1 MLDVYLNKHLI
12 GHLSC
17 GRGGWAFCYDPR
29 WQASHQGFDLTPT
42 LQRADGDIADTAKAQ
57 PVRNFFEYLLPEPAR
72 EAPKAAEAAL
82 DHLAARAPHLDGP
95 LSLVPIGHKPLYG
108 QADGLTERDLVLQF
122 QQTIGRPRQ
131 SAALRVAEP
140 RARYGVAGGAKSET
154 DADAIRLPF
163 LASNGLPVSM
173 WLGRFAAPTNAAQSS
188 HFVRPDLD
196 EGARLPYAIINHCW
210 ATLLARS
217 IGLETP
223 FIGLRQFP
231 ETAAVVQRLDR
242 TLRCKS
248 DDTALIQARYVV
260 SAVQLLGLSP
270 QHRFLP
276 ITVEQ
281 VAQCARLCAD
291 PTAATASLFRWMVF
305 CLLIGGR
312 NASAGTLHFHIGA
325 DGIRLAAHDH
335 LFCAAVYANEWDADA
350 LSALDGERAPDA
362 QARYDAIDQ
371 DALLALADHL
381 GYDAAQARREVL
393 RLISMLAPQ
402 SSFVAT
408 HLSQALGHSP
418 TRAAEIDFLARIHR
432 HVSETARRLGGKTAE
447 V

>member
-12 GHLSC
+12 GQLSC
-17 GRGGWAFCYDPR
+17 GRSGWAFEYDSR
-29 WQASHQGFDLTPT
+29 WQTASQGFDLSPHLPRTAGT
-42 LQRADGDIADTAKAQ
+42 TGDTAKAQ
-57 PVRNFFEYLLPEPAR
+57 PVRHFFEYLLPEPAR
-72 EAPKAAEAAL
+72 NAPKAAAAAL
-82 DHLAARAPHLDGP
+82 DHFAQAAPHLDGP
-95 LSLVPIGHKPLYG
+95 LTLVPTGLKPCNGH
-108 QADGLTERDLVLQF
+108 ADGLSERDVVLQF
-122 QQTIGRPRQ
+122 QQSVGRPRKPTP
-131 SAALRVAEP
+131 LRVAEP
-140 RARYGVAGGAKSET
+140 RAHYGMEAAPASEE
-154 DADAIRLPF
+154 IRLPF

-173 WLGRFAAPTNAAQSS
+173 WLGRFAAPANTAQSS
-188 HFVRPDLD
+188 HFVRLD
-196 EGARLPYAIINHCW
+196 AGDDATLPYATINHCW
-210 ATLLARS
+210 ATLLGRS
-217 IGLETP
+217 IGLDTP

-248 DDTALIQARYVV
+248 DDTALVQARYVV

-312 NASAGTLHFHIGA
+312 NASAGTLHFHIGT

-335 LFCAAVYANEWDADA
+335 LFCAAVYANEWNADE
-350 LSALDGERAPDA
+350 LSPDA
-362 QARYDAIDQ
+362 QARYNAVDQ
-371 DALLALADHL
+371 DALLAVADHL
-381 GYDAAQARREVL
+381 GYDASQARRELL
-393 RLISMLAPQ
+393 RLVSMLAPQ

>member
-12 GHLSC
+12 GQLSC
-17 GRGGWAFCYDPR
+17 GRSGWAFEYDAR
-29 WQASHQGFDLTPT
+29 WQAASQGFDLSPHLPRTAGT
-42 LQRADGDIADTAKAQ
+42 IADTAKAQ
-57 PVRNFFEYLLPEPAR
+57 PVRHFFEYLLPAPAR
-72 EAPKAAEAAL
+72 ETPKAAAAAL
-82 DHLAARAPHLDGP
+82 NHFAHAAPHLDGP
-95 LSLVPIGHKPLYG
+95 LTVMPMGLKPCNGH
-108 QADGLTERDLVLQF
+108 ADGLSERDVVLQF
-122 QQTIGRPRQ
+122 QQTVGRPHLPTP
-131 SAALRVAEP
+131 LRVAE
-140 RARYGVAGGAKSET
+140 ARSHYGTDVALDSGE
-154 DADAIRLPF
+154 IRLPF

-173 WLGRFAAPTNAAQSS
+173 WLGRFSAPANTAQSS
-188 HFVRPDLD
+188 HFVRLDLG
-196 EGARLPYAIINHCW
+196 EGAHLPYATINHCW
-210 ATLLARS
+210 ATLLGRS

-248 DDTALIQARYVV
+248 DDTALVQARYVV

-270 QHRFLP
+270 EHRFLP

-291 PTAATASLFRWMVF
+291 PVAATASLFRWMVF

-335 LFCAAVYANEWDADA
+335 LFCAAVYANEWDAES
-350 LSALDGERAPDA
+350 LSPTA

-381 GYDAAQARREVL
+381 GYDASQARRELL

-418 TRAAEIDFLARIHR
+418 TRAAEVDFLARIHR

-447 V
+447 A

>member
-12 GHLSC
+12 GQLSC
-17 GRGGWAFCYDPR
+17 DRSGWAFEYDSR
-29 WQASHQGFDLTPT
+29 WRTSSQGFDLSPH
-42 LQRADGDIADTAKAQ
+42 LPRAAGNIADTAKAQ
-57 PVRNFFEYLLPEPAR
+57 PVRHFFEYLLPESAR
-72 EAPKAAEAAL
+72 VAPKAAAAAL
-82 DHLAARAPHLDGP
+82 EHLAQAAPHLDGP
-95 LSLVPIGHKPLYG
+95 LSLVPTGLKPCNG
-108 QADGLTERDLVLQF
+108 RADGLSERDLVLQF
-122 QQTIGRPRQ
+122 QQSVGRPRQ
-131 SAALRVAEP
+131 PTPLRVAEP
-140 RARYGVAGGAKSET
+140 RAHYGVSAAPESSE
-154 DADAIRLPF
+154 ISLPF

-173 WLGRFAAPTNAAQSS
+173 WLGRFAAPANAAQSS
-188 HFVRPDLD
+188 HFVRLDLG
-196 EGARLPYAIINHCW
+196 EGSNLPYATINHCW
-210 ATLLARS
+210 ATLLGRS

-223 FIGLRQFP
+223 FLGLRQFP

-248 DDTALIQARYVV
+248 DDTALVQARYVV

-270 QHRFLP
+270 EHRFLP

-281 VAQCARLCAD
+281 VAQCARMCAD

-312 NASAGTLHFHIGA
+312 NASAGTLHFHIGP
-325 DGIRLAAHDH
+325 DGVRLAAHDH
-335 LFCAAVYANEWDADA
+335 LFCAAVYANEWDANA
-350 LSALDGERAPDA
+350 LSLDGERTPDA

-381 GYDAAQARREVL
+381 GYDAAQARRELL

-447 V
+447 I

>member
-12 GHLSC
+12 GQLSC
-17 GRGGWAFCYDPR
+17 GRSGWAFEYDDR
-29 WQASHQGFDLTPT
+29 WQTASQGFDLSPHLPRTAGT
-42 LQRADGDIADTAKAQ
+42 IADTATAQ
-57 PVRNFFEYLLPEPAR
+57 PVRHFFEYLLPEPTR
-72 EAPKAAEAAL
+72 NTPKTAAAAL
-82 DHLAARAPHLDGP
+82 EHFAQAAPHLDGP
-95 LSLVPIGHKPLYG
+95 LSLVLTGHKPCNG
-108 QADGLTERDLVLQF
+108 RADGLSERDVVLQF
-122 QQTIGRPRQ
+122 QQSIGRPRR
-131 SAALRVAEP
+131 ATPLRVAEP
-140 RARYGVAGGAKSET
+140 RARYGAEATPEP
-154 DADAIRLPF
+154 DAIHLPF

-173 WLGRFAAPTNAAQSS
+173 WLGRFAAPATAAQSS
-188 HFVRPDLD
+188 HFVRLDLGED
-196 EGARLPYAIINHCW
+196 ANLPYATINHCW
-210 ATLLARS
+210 ATLLGRS

-248 DDTALIQARYVV
+248 DDTALVQARYVV
-260 SAVQLLGLSP
+260 SAVQLLGLP
-270 QHRFLP
+270 PGHRFLP

-335 LFCAAVYANEWDADA
+335 LFCAAVYANEWDTDA
-350 LSALDGERAPDA
+350 LSPDA

-381 GYDAAQARREVL
+381 GYGASQARCELL

-447 V
+447 I

>member
-12 GHLSC
+12 GQLSG
-17 GRGGWAFCYDPR
+17 GRSGWAFAYDSR
-29 WQASHQGFDLTPT
+29 WQTASQGFDLSPH
-42 LQRADGDIADTAKAQ
+42 LPRAAGMIADTAKTQ
-57 PVRNFFEYLLPEPAR
+57 SVRHFFEYLLPEPAR
-72 EAPKAAEAAL
+72 DAPMPAAAAL
-82 DHLAARAPHLDGP
+82 EHLAQAAAHLDGP
-95 LSLVPIGHKPLYG
+95 LALVPMGLKPCNG
-108 QADGLTERDLVLQF
+108 RADGLSERDVVQQFLQSVR
-122 QQTIGRPRQ
+122 RPRE
-131 SAALRVAEP
+131 AAPLRVAEP
-140 RARYGVAGGAKSET
+140 RARYGVSAKAESDE
-154 DADAIRLPF
+154 IRLPF

-173 WLGRFAAPTNAAQSS
+173 WLGRFSAPANAAQSS
-188 HFVRPDLD
+188 HFVRLDLG
-196 EGARLPYAIINHCW
+196 EGSHLPYATINHCW
-210 ATLLARS
+210 ATLLGRS

-248 DDTALIQARYVV
+248 DDTALVQARYVV

-291 PTAATASLFRWMVF
+291 PAAAAASLFRWMVF

-312 NASAGTLHFHIGA
+312 NASAGTLHFHIGT
-325 DGIRLAAHDH
+325 DGIRVAAHDH
-335 LFCAAVYANEWDADA
+335 LFCAAVYANEWDAEA
-350 LSALDGERAPDA
+350 LSLDGERTPDA
-362 QARYDAIDQ
+362 QERYDAIDQ
-371 DALLALADHL
+371 DALLALADQL
-381 GYDAAQARREVL
+381 GYDAAQARRELL

-432 HVSETARRLGGKTAE
+432 HISETARRLGGKSAE

>member
-12 GHLSC
+12 GQLSC
-17 GRGGWAFCYDPR
+17 GRSGWAFRYDPR
-29 WQASHQGFDLTPT
+29 WQTASHGFDLTPT
-42 LQRADGDIADTAKAQ
+42 LQRTAGDIADTAKAQ

-72 EAPKAAEAAL
+72 EAPKAAAAAL
-82 DHLAARAPHLDGP
+82 DHLAVHAPNLDGP
-95 LSLVPIGHKPLYG
+95 LTLVPSGHKPTNG
-108 QADGLTERDLVLQF
+108 HADGLTERDLVLQF
-122 QQTIGRPRQ
+122 KESVGRANPPIP
-131 SAALRVAEP
+131 LHVAEP
-140 RARYGVAGGAKSET
+140 VARYGASPE
-154 DADAIRLPF
+154 DEAIRLPF
-163 LASNGLPVSM
+163 LSSNGLPVSM
-173 WLGRFAAPTNAAQSS
+173 WLGRFAAPANTAQSS
-188 HFVRPDLD
+188 HFVRLDLG
-196 EGARLPYAIINHCW
+196 ENARLPYATINHCW

-223 FIGLRQFP
+223 FLGLRQFP

-270 QHRFLP
+270 KYRFLP

-281 VAQCARLCAD
+281 VAECARLCAD
-291 PTAATASLFRWMVF
+291 TTTTTASLFRWMVF

-312 NASAGTLHFHIGA
+312 NASAGTLHFHAGP

-350 LSALDGERAPDA
+350 LSSLDDERAPDV

-432 HVSETARRLGGKTAE
+432 HVSETARRLGGKSAE

>member
-12 GHLSC
+12 GQLSC
-17 GRGGWAFCYDPR
+17 GRSGWAFEYDAR
-29 WQASHQGFDLTPT
+29 WQASAQGFDLSPHLRRSAGT
-42 LQRADGDIADTAKAQ
+42 IADTAEAQ
-57 PVRNFFEYLLPEPAR
+57 PVRHFFEYLLPAPAR
-72 EAPKAAEAAL
+72 EAPKAAAAAL
-82 DHLAARAPHLDGP
+82 DHFARATPHLDGP
-95 LSLVPIGHKPLYG
+95 LTVVPVGAKPSHGH
-108 QADGLTERDLVLQF
+108 ADGLSERDVVLQF
-122 QQTIGRPRQ
+122 RQTIGRPQRAT
-131 SAALRVAEP
+131 SLRVAET
-140 RARYGVAGGAKSET
+140 RARYGSDVEREAE
-154 DADAIRLPF
+154 AIRLPF

-173 WLGRFAAPTNAAQSS
+173 WLGRFSAPANAAQSS
-188 HFVRPDLD
+188 HFVRLDLG
-196 EGARLPYAIINHCW
+196 EGAHLPYATINHCW
-210 ATLLARS
+210 ATLLGRS

-248 DDTALIQARYVV
+248 DDTALVQARYVV

-270 QHRFLP
+270 EHRFLP

-281 VAQCARLCAD
+281 VAQCARLCAE
-291 PTAATASLFRWMVF
+291 PVAATAALFRWMVF

-335 LFCAAVYANEWDADA
+335 LFCAAVYANEWDAQT
-350 LSALDGERAPDA
+350 LSPTA

-381 GYDAAQARREVL
+381 GYDASQARRELL

-418 TRAAEIDFLARIHR
+418 TRAAEVDFLARIHR
-432 HVSETARRLGGKTAE
+432 HVSETARRLGGKAAE

>member
-12 GHLSC
+12 GQLSC
-17 GRGGWAFCYDPR
+17 GRSGWAFEYDAR
-29 WQASHQGFDLTPT
+29 WQTSSQGFDLSPH
-42 LQRADGDIADTAKAQ
+42 LPRGAGMIADTAKAQ
-57 PVRNFFEYLLPEPAR
+57 PVRHFFEYLLPEAAR
-72 EAPKAAEAAL
+72 STPKAAAAAL
-82 DHLAARAPHLDGP
+82 EHLAQAAPHLDGP
-95 LSLVPIGHKPLYG
+95 LALVPSGLKPCSG
-108 QADGLTERDLVLQF
+108 RADGLSERDLVLQF
-122 QQTIGRPRQ
+122 QQTVGRPPR
-131 SAALRVAEP
+131 STPLRAAEP
-140 RARYGVAGGAKSET
+140 RARYGT
-154 DADAIRLPF
+154 DTAEAAEEISLPF

-173 WLGRFAAPTNAAQSS
+173 WLGRFSAPANAAQSS
-188 HFVRPDLD
+188 HFVRLD
-196 EGARLPYAIINHCW
+196 FGEGAHLPYATINHCW
-210 ATLLARS
+210 ATLLGRS
-217 IGLETP
+217 IGLDTP

-231 ETAAVVQRLDR
+231 ETAAVVQRIDR

-248 DDTALIQARYVV
+248 DDTALVQARYVV

-270 QHRFLP
+270 KYRFLP

-281 VAQCARLCAD
+281 VAQCASLCAD
-291 PTAATASLFRWMVF
+291 PASATAALFRWMVF

-335 LFCAAVYANEWDADA
+335 LFCAAVYANEWNADE
-350 LSALDGERAPDA
+350 LSPDA
-362 QARYDAIDQ
+362 QARYEAIDQ

-381 GYDAAQARREVL
+381 GYDASQARRELL

>member
-1 MLDVYLNKHLI
+1 MLDIYLNKHLI
-12 GHLSC
+12 GQLSC
-17 GRGGWAFCYDPR
+17 GRSGWAFEYDTR
-29 WQASHQGFDLTPT
+29 WQASSQSFDLSPH
-42 LQRADGDIADTAKAQ
+42 LPRAAGTIVDTAKAQ
-57 PVRNFFEYLLPEPAR
+57 PVRYFFEYLLPEATR
-72 EAPKAAEAAL
+72 EVPKTAAAAL
-82 DHLAARAPHLDGP
+82 EHLAQAAPNLDGP
-95 LSLVPIGHKPLYG
+95 LSLVPTGLKPYNG
-108 QADGLTERDLVLQF
+108 RADGLSERDVVLQF
-122 QQTIGRPRQ
+122 QQSVGRPAQ
-131 SAALRVAEP
+131 PTALRVAEP
-140 RARYGVAGGAKSET
+140 RAHYGMPQTAPDSDE
-154 DADAIRLPF
+154 IRLPF

-173 WLGRFAAPTNAAQSS
+173 WLGRFSAPATAAQSS
-188 HFVRPDLD
+188 HFVRLDLG
-196 EGARLPYAIINHCW
+196 EGAQLPYATINHCW
-210 ATLLARS
+210 ATLLGRS

-223 FIGLRQFP
+223 FLGLRQFP

-248 DDTALIQARYVV
+248 DDTALVQARYVV

-270 QHRFLP
+270 KHRFLP

-312 NASAGTLHFHIGA
+312 NASAGTLHFHIGP

-335 LFCAAVYANEWDADA
+335 LFCAAVYAKEWDTDTLPA
-350 LSALDGERAPDA
+350 DA

-381 GYDAAQARREVL
+381 GYDAAQARRELL

-432 HVSETARRLGGKTAE
+432 HVSETARRLGGKAAE
-447 V
+447 I

>member
-12 GHLSC
+12 GRISG
-17 GRGGWAFCYDPR
+17 GRHGWAFSYDAR
-29 WQASHQGFDLTPT
+29 WQTASQGFDLSPH
-42 LQRADGDIADTAKAQ
+42 LPRADGTIADTAQ
-57 PVRNFFEYLLPEPAR
+57 THPVRHFFEYLLPEPAR
-72 EAPKAAEAAL
+72 DAPKTAAAAL
-82 DHLAARAPHLDGP
+82 EHLAQAAPDLDGP
-95 LSLVPIGHKPLYG
+95 LTLVPAGLKPSNG
-108 QADGLTERDLVLQF
+108 RADGLSERDVVLQF
-122 QQTIGRPRQ
+122 RQSVGRPNPPTPLQ
-131 SAALRVAEP
+131 LAEP
-140 RARYGVAGGAKSET
+140 RARYGTTHAASKPE
-154 DADAIRLPF
+154 AIHLPF

-173 WLGRFAAPTNAAQSS
+173 WLGRFAAPANAAQSS
-188 HFVRPDLD
+188 HFVRLDLG
-196 EGARLPYAIINHCW
+196 EGAHLPYATINHCW
-210 ATLLARS
+210 ATLLGRS

-223 FIGLRQFP
+223 FLGLRQFP

-248 DDTALIQARYVV
+248 DDTALVQARYVV

-270 QHRFLP
+270 GHRFLP

-312 NASAGTLHFHIGA
+312 NASAGTLHFHIGP

-335 LFCAAVYANEWDADA
+335 LFCAAVYAKEWDTDA
-350 LSALDGERAPDA
+350 LSTDA

-371 DALLALADHL
+371 EALLALADHL
-381 GYDAAQARREVL
+381 GYDAAQARRELL

-432 HVSETARRLGGKTAE
+432 HVSETARRLGGKAAE
-447 V
+447 I

>member
-1 MLDVYLNKHLI
+1 MRTVAIAIFQGVQALDVAGPVDVFAEANGFI
-12 GHLSC
+12 
-17 GRGGWAFCYDPR
+17 A
-29 WQASHQGFDLTPT
+29 ASEAYEIALVGPEERIVRASNGTRLVADLTF
-42 LQRADGDIADTAKAQ
+42 D
-57 PVRNFFEYLLPEPAR
+57 
-72 EAPKAAEAAL
+72 EA
-82 DHLAARAPHLDGP
+82 
-95 LSLVPIGHKPLYG
+95 S
-108 QADGLTERDLVLQF
+108 
-122 QQTIGRPRQ
+122 
-131 SAALRVAEP
+131 
-140 RARYGVAGGAKSET
+140 ARYGTAHT
-154 DADAIRLPF
+154 MPDAEAIHLPF

-173 WLGRFAAPTNAAQSS
+173 WLGRFSAPANPAQSS
-188 HFVRPDLD
+188 HFVRLDLG
-196 EGARLPYAIINHCW
+196 ESAHLPYATINHCW
-210 ATLLARS
+210 ATLLGRS

-223 FIGLRQFP
+223 FLGLRQFP

-248 DDTALIQARYVV
+248 DDTALVQARYVV

-270 QHRFLP
+270 AHRFLP

-312 NASAGTLHFHIGA
+312 NASAGTLHFHIGP

-335 LFCAAVYANEWDADA
+335 LFCAAVYANEWDANA
-350 LSALDGERAPDA
+350 LSTDA

-371 DALLALADHL
+371 DALLSLADHL
-381 GYDAAQARREVL
+381 GYDAAQARRELL

-432 HVSETARRLGGKTAE
+432 HVSETARRLGGKAAE
-447 V
+447 I

>member
-1 MLDVYLNKHLI
+1 MLDVYLNKHLV
-12 GHLSC
+12 GQLSC
-17 GRGGWAFCYDPR
+17 GRSGWAFEYDAR
-29 WQASHQGFDLTPT
+29 WQASAQGFDLSPHLRRSAGT
-42 LQRADGDIADTAKAQ
+42 IADTAKAQ
-57 PVRNFFEYLLPEPAR
+57 PVRHFFEYLLPAPAR
-72 EAPKAAEAAL
+72 EAPKAAAAAL
-82 DHLAARAPHLDGP
+82 DHFAQAAPHLDGP
-95 LSLVPIGHKPLYG
+95 LTVVPVGAKPSHGH
-108 QADGLTERDLVLQF
+108 ADGLSERDVVLQF
-122 QQTIGRPRQ
+122 RQTIGRPQRAT
-131 SAALRVAEP
+131 SLRVAET
-140 RARYGVAGGAKSET
+140 RARYRSDVEREAE
-154 DADAIRLPF
+154 AIRLPF

-173 WLGRFAAPTNAAQSS
+173 WLGRFSAPANAAQSS
-188 HFVRPDLD
+188 HFVRLDLG
-196 EGARLPYAIINHCW
+196 EGAHLPYATINHCW
-210 ATLLARS
+210 ATLLGRS

-248 DDTALIQARYVV
+248 DDTALVQARYVV

-270 QHRFLP
+270 EHRFLP

-291 PTAATASLFRWMVF
+291 PVAATASLFRWMVF

-335 LFCAAVYANEWDADA
+335 LFCAAVYANEWDAQT
-350 LSALDGERAPDA
+350 LSPTA

-381 GYDAAQARREVL
+381 GYDASQARRELL

-418 TRAAEIDFLARIHR
+418 TRAAEVDFLARIHR
-432 HVSETARRLGGKTAE
+432 HVSETARRLGGKAAE